1 MTPYIYPFRKHF
13 FILIS
18 LLSMLLPMT
27 GSWSLEPAMAQ
38 GPETTA
44 FINVNIIP
52 MDAERML
59 EDHVVIVEDGLITA
73 VGPANK
79 ITIPDGAEIIDGQG
93 DYLMPGLADMHMHIQ
108 INGTYNDPEQ
118 LLFYLSQGT
127 TTIRSLGT
135 APEAYP
141 WREQIARGELIGPTF
156 YTAGRTIIGNY
167 DDEIGIGLYL
177 SLFSV
182 LRLVLP
188 LLLGGIVYLVF
199 KQLRTRQTAMLG
211 GGVLLI
217 FGLALLLTK
226 TPPFMI
232 VAPLFDQPAAYV
244 PENVGQ
250 AKAELPRQQEWDVDG
265 VKVYD
270 GLTEEQYL
278 ATVAEAKSRGMYV
291 TGHIL
296 NQIPLNE
303 QLVSGIDEIA
313 HIDEFLSSYWI
324 GYNLG
329 NDPDP
334 TYAEKFNFPLDYE
347 AIPQTVALAAENDIA
362 VVSNL
367 SADEAIIGM
376 ILDTEGALARPEYDI
391 GRPDLVETWQTRG
404 RHKTVFANTGEHRR
418 DVELPFFMT
427 LLKALHDGDVIIIL
441 GSDAGGL
448 IPEGS
453 LPSHIHREVELLV
466 ESGFSNYDALAA
478 GTKNAGI
485 IVERMGRG
493 GNFGTIEVGQRADF
507 ILLADNPLENVS
519 ATRDRLGVMANGRWY
534 IQADL
539 DRMLEEY
546 MASREW

>member
-52 MDAERML
+52 MDAERVL

-211 GGVLLI
+211 GGMLLI

-376 ILDTEGALARPEYDI
+376 ILDTGGALARPEYDI